1 VSKKAG
7 TDDLDRVLRHAQV
20 QTKEKEDMSEKI
32 YSLVVIGYGG
42 MGSQH
47 VRMLEKV
54 NRIKVTGMYDTKQ
67 SRLDEAAS
75 QGFKTYDSLDA
86 VLADDSVDIM
96 LIATPN
102 DNHHD
107 IAIHGMQAGK
117 HIICE
122 KPAMLNSG
130 EIEDVMQ
137 VSEKTGKL
145 FMVHQN
151 RRWDEDYLAVKK
163 LMDENTLGEVFYL
176 ETRVHGSR
184 GIPGDWRH
192 EASRGGG
199 MVLDWGVHLLDR
211 LLLLFPEPVTSV
223 YAKLSYILGHQV
235 DDGMKAYITFESGK
249 TALVEVGT
257 TNFIPLPLW
266 YVTGRY
272 GSAAIQDWSMNG
284 QVATLDRE
292 DDHKDAEPIVAGA
305 GLTKTM
311 APRTKKEDTI
321 TISPVPR
328 VESDVRE
335 FYYNFIDSIEQTSQ
349 PIVKN
354 DEVLRVMK
362 LMEAIFESYK
372 LGQAIQLNL

>member
-1 VSKKAG
+1 
-7 TDDLDRVLRHAQV
+7 
-20 QTKEKEDMSEKI
+20 MSEKI

-54 NRIKVTGMYDTKQ
+54 DRIKVTGVYDVKESKLNQAIEKGLT
-67 SRLDEAAS
+67 A
-75 QGFKTYDSLDA
+75 YHSLDA
-86 VLADDSVDIM
+86 VLADQFVDII

-102 DNHHD
+102 DNHHEF
-107 IAIHGMQAGK
+107 AIKGMQAGK
-117 HIICE
+117 HVICE
-122 KPAMLNSG
+122 KPAMLNSK
-130 EIEDVMQ
+130 EIEDVMKISQ
-137 VSEKTGKL
+137 DTGKL

-163 LMDENTLGEVFYL
+163 LVDEGTLGDVFYL

-211 LLLLFPEPVTSV
+211 LLLLFGEPVLSV

-257 TNFIPLPLW
+257 TNYIPLPLW

-272 GSAAIQDWSMNG
+272 GSATIEDWNMNG

-292 DDHKDAEPIVAGA
+292 DTKDAKPIVAGA

-311 APRTKKEDTI
+311 APRTKKEESI

-328 VESDVRE
+328 VPSDVTQ
-335 FYYNFIDSIEQTSQ
+335 FYINFVDSIEGKCE

-354 DEVLRVMK
+354 EEVLSVMK
-362 LMEAIFESYK
+362 LMEAIFESHK
-372 LGQAIQLNL
+372 LGQVVYLNE

>member
-1 VSKKAG
+1 MSKKAG

>member
-1 VSKKAG
+1 M
-7 TDDLDRVLRHAQV
+7 
-20 QTKEKEDMSEKI
+20 KEKDDMSEKI

-54 NRIKVTGMYDTKQ
+54 DRIKVTGMYDTKQ
-67 SRLDEAAS
+67 SRLDEAS
-75 QGFKTYDSLDA
+75 SHGFKVYDSLDA
-86 VLADDSVDIM
+86 ILADDSVDIM

-107 IAIHGMQAGK
+107 IAISGLQAGK

-122 KPAMLNSG
+122 KPAMLNSA

-137 VSEKTGKL
+137 VSKSTGKL

-257 TNFIPLPLW
+257 TNFISLPLW

-272 GSAAIQDWSMNG
+272 GSATIQDWSMNG

-321 TISPVPR
+321 TLSPVPR
-328 VESDVRE
+328 VDSDVRE
-335 FYYNFIDSIEQTSQ
+335 FYTNFIDSIEHTTQ

-362 LMEAIFESYK
+362 LMEAIFESHK
-372 LGQAIQLNL
+372 LGQAVHLNL